1 MALQTANVDGLE
13 MVLKRIDRAIEFNK
27 KDMAQM
33 KKLNR
38 QVVQIY
44 VRYLRRPGRIKDAK
58 EVINVPGRKPIQ
70 PGTLRNSVGTWN
82 PNKNRATI
90 LGGPRS
96 FNNVRKGHD
105 AWFAHIV
112 EDGDYADA
120 FGGKNRSGHNYQV
133 FEKAK
138 KKKQPAMRKK
148 LHDGLRKEFE
158 LYMR

>member
-33 KKLNR
+33 RKLNR

-58 EVINVPGRKPIQ
+58 EVIDVPGRDPIK
-70 PGTLRNSVGTWN
+70 PGTLRNSVGTWT
-82 PNKNRATI
+82 PNKNRATV
-90 LGGPRS
+90 LGGPRA

-112 EDGDYADA
+112 EEGDYADA

-138 KKKQPAMRKK
+138 KKNQEKMRKK
-148 LHDGLRKEFE
+148 LYSGLRKEFE
-158 LYMR
+158 RYMR

>member
-1 MALQTANVDGLE
+1 MAVQTANVDGLE
-13 MVLKRIDRAIEFNK
+13 MVLKKIDHAILFNK

-33 KKLNR
+33 RKINR

-44 VRYLRRPGRIKDAK
+44 VRYLRRPGRIKDAEK
-58 EVINVPGRKPIQ
+58 VIKVKGREPIK
-70 PGTLRNSVGTWN
+70 PGTLRNSVGTWT
-82 PNKNRATI
+82 PNKMRATV

-112 EDGDYADA
+112 EEGDFADA
-120 FGGKNRSGHNYQV
+120 FGGKNRSGPNYQV

-138 KKKQPAMRKK
+138 KKNQEKMRKK
-148 LHDGLRKEFE
+148 LFQGLRKEFE
-158 LYMR
+158 RYMR

>member
-13 MVLKRIDRAIEFNK
+13 MVLKRIDKAILFSK
-27 KDMAQM
+27 KDMAEM
-33 KKLNR
+33 RKINR

-58 EVINVPGRKPIQ
+58 EVIKVPGRKPIE
-70 PGTLRNSVGTWN
+70 PGTLRNSVGSWT
-82 PNKNRATI
+82 PNKSRATV
-90 LGGPRS
+90 LGGPRAY
-96 FNNVRKGHD
+96 NNVRKGHD

-112 EDGDYADA
+112 EAGDYGDA

-138 KKKQPAMRKK
+138 KKNQEKMRKK
-148 LHDGLRKEFE
+148 LYSGLRKEFE
-158 LYMR
+158 RYMR